1 MLYSCNEILYSS
13 KRGTITVSHNERDK
27 SHKHNMDWEK
37 QEAEEHIPYDCI
49 YIELQKQAKLIC
61 GIKSQGWFLLPKR
74 LSTIIPTAPAK
85 YN

>member
-1 MLYSCNEILYSS
+1 
-13 KRGTITVSHNERDK
+13 
-27 SHKHNMDWEK
+27 MDWEK
-37 QEAEEHIPYDCI
+37 QKAEEHIPYDCI

-74 LSTIIPTAPAK
+74 LSTTISTAPAK